1 MSTER
6 LARLRAKLADRPNGW
21 FRITNKTDVE
31 AEIYVYDEIGG
42 WGVQAGEFAT
52 ALRGLGDVKSLTV
65 RINSP
70 GGDYF
75 DGVAIHN
82 MLSQHKATVNVVI
95 DGLAASAA
103 TIVAMAGDTIR
114 IGQGGQMM
122 IHDALVA
129 TVGNAQD
136 LREMA
141 DNLDRT
147 SEDIAAMYAKRAG
160 GTATEW
166 RDRMR
171 AETWFTAEEAVA
183 AGLADEVIDKCGD
196 KDKPSSAV
204 TDDLPR
210 LDLASVIRAAS
221 VEPEPVITADLF
233 RAAVDLAR
241 LNAPASTFKPP
252 APTRDDTGVDLVNLA
267 QLCVEGATK

>member
-6 LARLRAKLADRPNGW
+6 LARLRAKLADRPDGW
-21 FRITNKTDVE
+21 FKITNKTDVE

-42 WGVQAGEFAT
+42 WGVQAGEFAS
-52 ALRGLGDVKSLTV
+52 ALNGLGDVKSLTV

-82 MLSQHKATVNVVI
+82 MLSQHKAKVNVVI

-103 TIVAMAGDTIR
+103 TIVAMAGDTIK
-114 IGQGGQMM
+114 IGTGGQMM

-147 SEDIAAMYAKRAG
+147 SEDIAAMYARRAG

-171 AETWFTAEEAVA
+171 AETRYSAEEAVES
-183 AGLADEVIDKCGD
+183 GLADEVIDKCG

-210 LDLASVIRAAS
+210 LDLAKVIQDAS
-221 VEPEPVITADLF
+221 VEPEPVITAELF

-252 APTRDDTGVDLVNLA
+252 APAGETTGVDLVNLA

>member
-1 MSTER
+1 MSNER
-6 LARLRAKLADRPNGW
+6 LVRLRAKLADRPQSW
-21 FRITNKTDVE
+21 FRVTNATDTE
-31 AEIYVYDEIGG
+31 AEMYVYDEIGG
-42 WGVQAGEFAT
+42 WGVEAGAFAD
-52 ALRGLGDVKSLTV
+52 ALRGLGDVRKLTV

-82 MLSQHKATVNVVI
+82 MLSQHKATVHVVI

-103 TIVAMAGDTIR
+103 TIVAMAGDKVS
-114 IGQGGQMM
+114 IGRGGQMM

-141 DNLDRT
+141 EQLDRT
-147 SEDIAAMYAKRAG
+147 SEDIADMYARRAG
-160 GTATEW
+160 GSATEW

-171 AETWFTAEEAVA
+171 AETWFSADEAVD

-196 KDKPSSAV
+196 KDKPSNV
-204 TDDLPR
+204 LPR
-210 LDLASVIRAAS
+210 LDLAATIRAAAEKT
-221 VEPEPVITADLF
+221 EPDVDG
-233 RAAVDLAR
+233 AAVAFAIR
-241 LNAPASTFKPP
+241 SAFNKAPASSYVPP
-252 APTRDDTGVDLVNLA
+252 EPERTDTGINTATLA
-267 QLCVEGATK
+267 QFCVEGASK

>member
-6 LARLRAKLADRPNGW
+6 LASLRAKLADRPQGW
-21 FRITNKTDVE
+21 FKVVNATDTE
-31 AEIYVYDEIGG
+31 AELYVYDEIGG
-42 WGVQAGEFAT
+42 WGVQAASFADT
-52 ALRGLGDVKSLTV
+52 LRGIGDVKSLTV

-82 MLSQHKATVNVVI
+82 MLSQHKATVRVVI

-103 TIVAMAGDTIR
+103 TIVAMAGDTVE

-129 TVGNAQD
+129 TIGNAQD

-141 DNLDRT
+141 DQLDRT
-147 SEDIAAMYAKRAG
+147 SEDIAAMYARRAG

-166 RDRMR
+166 RDKMR

-183 AGLADEVIDKCGD
+183 AGLADKVIDKCGD
-196 KDKPSSAV
+196 DKRKSAAAGE
-204 TDDLPR
+204 LPR
-210 LDLASVIRAAS
+210 LDLAGAIRRAA
-221 VEPEPVITADLF
+221 EHADPDVDGE
-233 RAAVDLAR
+233 AVAFAIR
-241 LNAPASTFKPP
+241 HAFEVAPASNYKPP
-252 APTRDDTGVDLVNLA
+252 APERDGSGINTATLA
-267 QLCVEGATK
+267 RFCVEGATK